1 MNVFI
6 EHALDVAAE
15 TVQRYTRLQQEVQAT
30 LEFIDL
36 VNPGSPAADYDN
48 ILRDLLR
55 HTRAFSR
62 AATDRRFV
70 KSLQVRIPNQTEEES
85 KALSAAI
92 ARSTAMFEVI
102 MPLIVEMGERCA
114 ARPDLNELTARMS
127 VAFGFDHETGE
138 PL

>member
-48 ILRDLLR
+48 ILRDL
-55 HTRAFSR
+55 
-62 AATDRRFV
+62 
-70 KSLQVRIPNQTEEES
+70 
-85 KALSAAI
+85 
-92 ARSTAMFEVI
+92 
-102 MPLIVEMGERCA
+102 
-114 ARPDLNELTARMS
+114 
-127 VAFGFDHETGE
+127 
-138 PL
+138 